1 MEVIKARLLSL
12 ILLLSSSLFLPT
24 LPFSFG
30 GGNPSTEYDP
40 ECIARIC
47 REVAGI
53 DVQYCKDKYAGYC
66 EVASDYKKP
75 MSELAQCQ
83 QRCEEKRE
91 PRERQQCQSRCLQHH
106 QEYQQC
112 MQICQGSG
120 TTAARSPEL
129 CRKVCRQ
136 EQGGEYLSVWY
147 SNPDRDKGKLYLKCM
162 DRCKT
167 SQEPQ
172 LCLRMCMQGEGEGE
186 PTRKDS
192 DQ

>member
-12 ILLLSSSLFLPT
+12 ILLFASSLFLFLPA
-24 LPFSFG
+24 LPFSLG
-30 GGNPSTEYDP
+30 GKNSSIEYDP

-47 REVAGI
+47 QEATGI

-66 EVASDYKKP
+66 EVVSDYKRP

-91 PRERQQCQSRCLQHH
+91 PRQRQQCQSR
-106 QEYQQC
+106 C

-136 EQGGEYLSVWY
+136 EQGGSFYKFADL
-147 SNPDRDKGKLYLKCM
+147 PL
-162 DRCKT
+162 
-167 SQEPQ
+167 
-172 LCLRMCMQGEGEGE
+172 
-186 PTRKDS
+186 
-192 DQ
+192 